1 MYDEKECQATQKD
14 SRPTLMLVLERLENK
29 CEQLREVAEMTE
41 KLNQKL
47 NRNEGDP
54 KPEKCQLKESNEK
67 NIVELFD
74 NICDRMDEQMIT
86 IANNTDRSMGMIE

>member
-1 MYDEKECQATQKD
+1 MFDEKECQSTHED
-14 SRPTLMLVLERLENK
+14 LRPTLMQVLERLENK

-47 NRNEGDP
+47 NRNEGDS

-74 NICDRMDEQMIT
+74 NIGDKMDEQINT
-86 IANNTDRSMGMIE
+86 IGNNTERSMGMIE

>member
-14 SRPTLMLVLERLENK
+14 PRPTLMLVLERLENK
-29 CEQLREVAEMTE
+29 CEQLRQVAEMTE

-47 NRNEGDP
+47 NRNEGHP
-54 KPEKCQLKESNEK
+54 KPDKCQLKESYEK

-74 NICDRMDEQMIT
+74 NICDKMDEQIIT
-86 IANNTDRSMGMIE
+86 IGNNTDRSMGMIE

>member
-1 MYDEKECQATQKD
+1 MYDEKECQTTQED
-14 SRPTLMLVLERLENK
+14 SRPTLMQVLERLENK

-47 NRNEGDP
+47 NRNEGDS

-74 NICDRMDEQMIT
+74 NICDKMDEQIIT
-86 IANNTDRSMGMIE
+86 IGHNTERSMGMIE